1 MSLAKCLKKLKIDSS
16 HEDSIISGLAS
27 LTEQGNLEG
36 YRKATLAL
44 DQAMNDTLDEQE
56 DIHIQLEKQGYSF
69 KEDNSAKDS
78 KLLEEKLNKQGYT
91 FTITPKS
98 VRDFVAK
105 DKTREAQATTATNL
119 ASKFGKR
126 ITWID
131 AKGDFGINGVVVPNI
146 KDVIFLDVN
155 TKYPAHAVMGHELSH
170 HLEYDKPD
178 VYKDLV
184 ASMEGLLKNHK
195 EYADKYKIEG
205 ASHKDIVKEMIGDI
219 MGDNFTKQDF
229 WNKLAD
235 QDRSLFT
242 KIADTIKAWLEQFIK
257 SDNLGSDA
265 FVKDVK
271 KAREVIAL
279 AVAKY
284 KDVQQPTQSAEA
296 KFHKV
301 WHGSPHDHNKFD
313 STKIGTG
320 EGAQA
325 YGYGHYFTDTKEVA
339 EFYKGA
345 LQNSSITID
354 GKEIPNN
361 SGGHRNVDVIEKL
374 LQDSYGIS
382 ERDASY
388 MAMSLARKDSNSK
401 EDAIKYLNNRIEAYR
416 IDNMQEAKEQMTSI
430 RDKFA
435 ELPIKIEAKG
445 TGKLY
450 EVELAPKQE
459 DYLLWDKPLS
469 EQSDKVKRL
478 LQNELRKHITIR
490 STQNNFADVMYD
502 GEELGSFEDH
512 KVPNVVQ
519 NVANHIPFSGEDL
532 YKGYTEKQ
540 GSDKKASDYLH
551 SLGIRG
557 IKYLDGSSRTK
568 GEGAY
573 NYVIFDDNDVS
584 ITAKFSRT
592 PKSLDAVEK
601 SWDSKG
607 IASSMSERNGIIT
620 LNKIV
625 VPKDSRNAG
634 KGTAAMREL
643 TNYADTT
650 NQQIALTPSAD
661 FGGNK
666 VKLQAFYKRFGFR
679 KNNEFNVM
687 ESMIRDPESAK
698 FSRAPK
704 LYSKLEQ
711 ALEAANDK
719 VFSTGSQVK
728 LWLQSNAGKLG
739 IKKDEIYWSGIDN
752 WLDSQGKVSKQQ
764 VVEFVRQKGVTV
776 EDKTLRTAPENF
788 RSRLRERTFYEQDK
802 DGKWYVYGDKANDT
816 DVYDTEVEAA
826 AKVAE
831 YNKGTSDGITKHNND
846 KLTLP
851 GGTNYKELVVTI
863 PTIEKYNES
872 DDTHFGDTGQGKQ
885 IGWLRMDTRDGGL
898 FIEELQSQRAQQGR
912 SKGFVN
918 KFSDA
923 EMDRYKELSNRAVG
937 NFANSEYREPL
948 SLKERAELV
957 SFRNRREGVP
967 PAPFVS
973 DANNK
978 ATNAYITLLMK
989 KALIEAVSND
999 HASVSWT
1006 TGDQQADRY
1015 DLSKQISRVNYFLD
1029 NHTLMAFDS
1038 DSEIV
1043 LNKKNVPEN
1052 EIQDYIGKDAT
1063 HKLLES
1069 TPRKGTTGRLIK
1081 SLEGVELKAGGEWAQ
1096 SMYGNEQGLNLQ
1108 GKPSLMSQAANDIF
1122 KHVGSGKVESIN
1134 GQPGFYVTPEMRS
1147 KDLPLF
1153 SRVISQDSEYLDAV
1167 NSGDM
1172 EKAQKLVND
1181 KLAIIGAYWHG
1192 TPSGDLRGGMTGL
1205 HVGTKQAAMEALEA
1219 RIGIP
1224 ADGRGWDGTREYGKT
1239 LLAGRDRVASGQFG
1253 KYRDSGYNMDSP
1265 KDDFYAED
1273 HELPTVGND
1282 VKVDPSWKPWIRPV
1296 LIVGDM
1302 DKRKKTDS
1310 AANSLM
1316 YKLLSQGKATRG
1328 FYYENDGEDAGS
1340 VSAVLPN
1347 GDHVKIKLPDAVTYD
1362 DEGNVIPLSERFNKD
1377 NNDIRFSRAKPV
1389 TVDGIERPT
1398 TNSEG
1403 KQINNPVNFWK
1414 WFGDS
1419 KVVDKQG
1426 AKDIPQTININGRS
1440 LSQFA
1445 DAIAR
1450 RYKANKIDQ
1459 SKGSRYYSLPD
1470 GRELRVSD
1478 HEFPRK
1484 HGGGVAQIDIVYNK
1498 EDDSVDIFH
1507 NEVKTGIVTKELS
1520 YRSLN
1525 LRGGNI
1531 GGLEGFNYDIEAW
1544 ETAVTR
1550 AIDDVI
1556 SYSSD
1561 IVKTISINGV
1571 DRPITNSEGKAIHP
1585 TQEGIS
1591 NFWKWFGDSKVVDD
1605 QGRPLVVYH
1614 GTSQDIS
1621 VFNTDG
1627 GKGKTYG
1634 TGSFF
1639 SSNPDISATYTGGSN
1654 NGNMIPVYLRME
1666 KPAVLDAQD
1675 SNWNRLNKNTRV
1687 ILPEVTV
1694 SAQVDEDLLAVLEER
1709 TPDQGATYRLKAR
1722 NTTLGRLLPDDF
1734 RYIDDYGST
1743 DDIARWARQKGYAG
1757 LIINNVVD
1765 QGATGNFAN
1774 ERSSTPS
1781 TIYVV
1786 YNPNQIKSA
1795 IGNNGEYSS
1804 ANNDIRFS
1812 KEAIPEETTYQKSQ
1826 RTVQDKFNRFSVI
1839 RDWLKE
1845 RGVKLTELSNVYDAE
1860 ERYHAKVA
1868 NQLEDFREKVR
1879 NPLVEKIAKAGFTL
1893 SDVQDFLLAQH
1904 ASEANK
1910 QIQKVR
1916 NDSEALAYG
1925 VTDEEASEYLSK
1937 AKPELAA
1944 LANELR
1950 DVTEQAKQLR
1960 LDAGILNKDI
1970 TDNWDNTYK
1979 HYIPVKGDESIQGTG
1994 KGLNVKHKDKRRLG
2008 HEKRNEAVI
2017 ENILMDYER
2026 AVMEVE
2032 KNRVGKYLVMF
2043 AAEANNPDL
2052 ITVGQPEKRNILKEN
2067 NSYAIV
2073 DSNGVIHS
2081 VYVNKIDAQR
2091 NAPPGSSVQ
2100 KMSDPRV
2107 IAQASP
2113 VLAPNE
2119 VNVYMDGH
2127 AIRVQLNDD
2136 LLARAYANMGVESVG
2151 AIVEAGRVLNSY
2163 LSKVYTGYNP
2173 EFIVTNII
2181 RDFTSGIVNLTGEEG
2196 TLMAVK
2202 AIGNY
2207 PKMFADLFR
2216 YAITR
2221 KSTELIDSYRA
2232 NGGNT
2237 GAAYLSDMERL
2248 GKEISSEYA
2257 SYQGVIANIK
2267 AGDGANAFR
2276 AAGRKVFNS
2285 TLKWIEHLNQA
2296 GENAMRLAAYKAM
2309 LDSGKTVE
2317 QSSKVAKNI
2326 TVNFNR
2332 RGEIGQ
2338 TANALYLFF
2347 NASVQGSAAVLHA
2360 NLRGNHKYQA
2370 NALTVG
2376 MVSLGYMLAA
2386 GLGGMDEEEYDK
2398 IDDTTKERNLIIG
2411 SGDSYVKI
2419 PIPYGYGFFFNT
2431 GRVIAD
2437 AQRKG
2442 EFGKAPFRMAVNA
2455 VEELTPFGNLVN
2467 SDEINSEQVVG
2478 GVAPTALQIPYQMS
2492 TNTSLFTGKEIRP
2505 VSPFD
2510 SSQPEREQ
2518 MFRNTKG
2525 TVYDDMAGLLSN
2537 AGFDVSPENIKFLTR
2552 TLTGGAG
2559 ALVDTA
2565 VSSSK
2570 LKAQGVELDIK
2581 EMPFIR
2587 KFAGENTI
2595 SNDRSAYYK
2604 AVEEATKAAEEFSR
2618 ARKNNDIS
2626 SMKKIMEDKRE
2637 LLAMDKYA
2645 NKLRKVIKLSR
2656 DMQDSVR
2663 LNEEI
2668 PIAEKRLK
2676 LKELE
2681 AQESKLYDKY
2691 LDVYKARVK

>member
-36 YRKATLAL
+36 YRKASLAL

-56 DIHIQLEKQGYSF
+56 DLHTQLEKQGYSF
-69 KEDNSAKDS
+69 KEDNSLRDS
-78 KLLEEKLNKQGYT
+78 KLLEEKLNKQGHT
-91 FTITPKS
+91 FTITPKN

-105 DKTREAQATTATNL
+105 DKTRETQATTATNL

-170 HLEYDKPD
+170 HLEYDKPE
-178 VYKDLV
+178 VYKNLV
-184 ASMEGLLKNHK
+184 TSMEGLLKNHK
-195 EYADKYKIEG
+195 EYAEKYKIEG
-205 ASHKDIVKEMIGDI
+205 VSHKDIVKEMIGDI

-257 SDNLGSDA
+257 SNNLGSDA
-265 FVKDVK
+265 FVNDAK
-271 KAREVIAL
+271 KAREVLAL
-279 AVAKY
+279 AIAQYKEKGETTSPNESKSKFSKSPAEIKEMPGYENGAVPSWDKSGFIPREMVKAISEWFSGRLTAEGIGHELTHSGSAAGASSYIRINNLKDEVRISGHSKGVFNSQFYAQPRTPNEFDEILKLAQEANPKYSDSEKQAIKDRQKDEEMRVMYPIRLKSADKKLAKG
-284 KDVQQPTQSAEA
+284 KALTRSEQEAVDWRSAQQPEFLKEKPTSKFSRTMPYTAKEPLTSNVSLEDLKAHPKYQEA
-296 KFHKV
+296 K
-301 WHGSPHDHNKFD
+301 HGSLD
-313 STKIGTG
+313 S
-320 EGAQA
+320 A
-325 YGYGHYFTDTKEVA
+325 
-339 EFYKGA
+339 
-345 LQNSSITID
+345 
-354 GKEIPNN
+354 
-361 SGGHRNVDVIEKL
+361 
-374 LQDSYGIS
+374 IS
-382 ERDASY
+382 LVND
-388 MAMSLARKDSNSK
+388 LISK
-401 EDAIKYLNNRIEAYR
+401 EDVIKANSAFGNDVIYVPVTQFEKDGINRIPYAIAQKYASETGASINDSLYVKDKAFHTGMKMMERLIARTRFEGDVPKGKYVLVDDVTSSGATLADLSSYIQEQGGDVVGSVLLTNAMRGDKIIADKSLTKLLETKYGNEIRELFGIEPSSLTREEAKYLQGFR
-416 IDNMQEAKEQMTSI
+416 TS
-430 RDKFA
+430 D
-435 ELPIKIEAKG
+435 
-445 TGKLY
+445 
-450 EVELAPKQE
+450 
-459 DYLLWDKPLS
+459 
-469 EQSDKVKRL
+469 
-478 LQNELRKHITIR
+478 ELRA
-490 STQNNFADVMYD
+490 S
-502 GEELGSFEDH
+502 
-512 KVPNVVQ
+512 
-519 NVANHIPFSGEDL
+519 AN
-532 YKGYTEKQ
+532 
-540 GSDKKASDYLH
+540 KAST
-551 SLGIRG
+551 SRAERIR
-557 IKYLDGSSRTK
+557 IKALPKSED
-568 GEGAY
+568 
-573 NYVIFDDNDVS
+573 
-584 ITAKFSRT
+584 AKFSR
-592 PKSLDAVEK
+592 
-601 SWDSKG
+601 
-607 IASSMSERNGIIT
+607 
-620 LNKIV
+620 
-625 VPKDSRNAG
+625 
-634 KGTAAMREL
+634 
-643 TNYADTT
+643 
-650 NQQIALTPSAD
+650 
-661 FGGNK
+661 
-666 VKLQAFYKRFGFR
+666 
-679 KNNEFNVM
+679 
-687 ESMIRDPESAK
+687 
-698 FSRAPK
+698 
-704 LYSKLEQ
+704 
-711 ALEAANDK
+711 
-719 VFSTGSQVK
+719 
-728 LWLQSNAGKLG
+728 
-739 IKKDEIYWSGIDN
+739 
-752 WLDSQGKVSKQQ
+752 
-764 VVEFVRQKGVTV
+764 
-776 EDKTLRTAPENF
+776 
-788 RSRLRERTFYEQDK
+788 
-802 DGKWYVYGDKANDT
+802 
-816 DVYDTEVEAA
+816 
-826 AKVAE
+826 
-831 YNKGTSDGITKHNND
+831 
-846 KLTLP
+846 
-851 GGTNYKELVVTI
+851 
-863 PTIEKYNES
+863 
-872 DDTHFGDTGQGKQ
+872 
-885 IGWLRMDTRDGGL
+885 
-898 FIEELQSQRAQQGR
+898 EEL
-912 SKGFVN
+912 
-918 KFSDA
+918 
-923 EMDRYKELSNRAVG
+923 
-937 NFANSEYREPL
+937 
-948 SLKERAELV
+948 
-957 SFRNRREGVP
+957 
-967 PAPFVS
+967 
-973 DANNK
+973 
-978 ATNAYITLLMK
+978 
-989 KALIEAVSND
+989 
-999 HASVSWT
+999 
-1006 TGDQQADRY
+1006 
-1015 DLSKQISRVNYFLD
+1015 
-1029 NHTLMAFDS
+1029 
-1038 DSEIV
+1038 
-1043 LNKKNVPEN
+1043 
-1052 EIQDYIGKDAT
+1052 KDT
-1063 HKLLES
+1063 
-1069 TPRKGTTGRLIK
+1069 I
-1081 SLEGVELKAGGEWAQ
+1081 
-1096 SMYGNEQGLNLQ
+1096 N
-1108 GKPSLMSQAANDIF
+1108 
-1122 KHVGSGKVESIN
+1122 IN
-1134 GQPGFYVTPEMRS
+1134 GT
-1147 KDLPLF
+1147 
-1153 SRVISQDSEYLDAV
+1153 
-1167 NSGDM
+1167 
-1172 EKAQKLVND
+1172 
-1181 KLAIIGAYWHG
+1181 
-1192 TPSGDLRGGMTGL
+1192 
-1205 HVGTKQAAMEALEA
+1205 
-1219 RIGIP
+1219 
-1224 ADGRGWDGTREYGKT
+1224 
-1239 LLAGRDRVASGQFG
+1239 
-1253 KYRDSGYNMDSP
+1253 
-1265 KDDFYAED
+1265 
-1273 HELPTVGND
+1273 
-1282 VKVDPSWKPWIRPV
+1282 
-1296 LIVGDM
+1296 
-1302 DKRKKTDS
+1302 
-1310 AANSLM
+1310 
-1316 YKLLSQGKATRG
+1316 
-1328 FYYENDGEDAGS
+1328 
-1340 VSAVLPN
+1340 
-1347 GDHVKIKLPDAVTYD
+1347 
-1362 DEGNVIPLSERFNKD
+1362 ERL
-1377 NNDIRFSRAKPV
+1377 
-1389 TVDGIERPT
+1389 T

-1403 KQINNPVNFWK
+1403 KPIYPTEEGV
-1414 WFGDS
+1414 
-1419 KVVDKQG
+1419 
-1426 AKDIPQTININGRS
+1426 RS
-1440 LSQFA
+1440 
-1445 DAIAR
+1445 
-1450 RYKANKIDQ
+1450 
-1459 SKGSRYYSLPD
+1459 
-1470 GRELRVSD
+1470 
-1478 HEFPRK
+1478 
-1484 HGGGVAQIDIVYNK
+1484 
-1498 EDDSVDIFH
+1498 
-1507 NEVKTGIVTKELS
+1507 
-1520 YRSLN
+1520 
-1525 LRGGNI
+1525 
-1531 GGLEGFNYDIEAW
+1531 
-1544 ETAVTR
+1544 
-1550 AIDDVI
+1550 
-1556 SYSSD
+1556 
-1561 IVKTISINGV
+1561 
-1571 DRPITNSEGKAIHP
+1571 
-1585 TQEGIS
+1585 
-1591 NFWKWFGDSKVVDD
+1591 FWKWFGDSKVVDD

-1614 GTSQDIS
+1614 GTSKDIT
-1621 VFNTDG
+1621 VFNPDE

-1639 SSNPDISATYTGGSN
+1639 SSNPDTSATYTGGV
-1654 NGNMIPVYLRME
+1654 NGGNIMPVYLRME
-1666 KPAVLDAQD
+1666 KPAVLDAQGA
-1675 SNWNRLNKNTRV
+1675 NWNRLNKNTR
-1687 ILPEVTV
+1687 ITLPEVTV
-1694 SAQVDEDLLAVLEER
+1694 SAQTDEDLLAELYDS
-1709 TPDQGATYRLKAR
+1709 TPDQGTTRKLKAR

-1734 RYIDDYGST
+1734 RYVDDYGST
-1743 DDIARWARQKGYAG
+1743 DDIARWARQKGYDG
-1757 LIINNVVD
+1757 LIIHNVVD
-1765 QGATGNFAN
+1765 QGPTGNFAN
-1774 ERSSTPS
+1774 EKSSEPS
-1781 TIYVV
+1781 TIYVA
-1786 YNPNQIKSA
+1786 YDANQVKSA
-1795 IGNNGEYSS
+1795 TGNNGDYSKS
-1804 ANNDIRFS
+1804 NNDIRFS
-1812 KEAIPEETTYQKSQ
+1812 KEAIPKETTYQKSQ

-1893 SDVQDFLLAQH
+1893 SDVQDYLLAQH

-1925 VTDEEASEYLSK
+1925 ITDEEASEYLSK
-1937 AKPELAA
+1937 AKPELAT

-1994 KGLNVKHKDKRRLG
+1994 KGLNVNHKDKRRLG

-2073 DSNGVIHS
+2073 DSDGVIHS

-2091 NAPPGSSVQ
+2091 NAPKGSSIQ
-2100 KMSDPRV
+2100 KISDPRV
-2107 IAQASP
+2107 ISQASP

-2216 YAITR
+2216 YAVTR

-2296 GENAMRLAAYKAM
+2296 GENAMRLSAYKAM

-2317 QSSKVAKNI
+2317 QASKVAKNI

-2360 NLRGNHKYQA
+2360 NLKGNHKYQA
-2370 NALTVG
+2370 NALAVG
-2376 MVSLGYMLAA
+2376 MASLGYMLAA

-2411 SGDSYVKI
+2411 SEGSYVKI

-2510 SSQPEREQ
+2510 NSQPEREQ

-2570 LKAQGVELDIK
+2570 LKAQGAELDIK
-2581 EMPFIR
+2581 EMPFVR
-2587 KFAGENTI
+2587 KFSGENTI

-2604 AVEEATKAAEEFSR
+2604 AVEEAKKAAEEFSR
-2618 ARKNNDIS
+2618 AKKNNDVS

-2656 DMQDSVR
+2656 DKQDAVR
-2663 LNEEI
+2663 LNEDI

-2681 AQESKLYDKY
+2681 AQEAKLYDNY

>member
-69 KEDNSAKDS
+69 KEDNSVKDS

-296 KFHKV
+296 KFSRAPSKLDADYMAAVNSGDIEKAQQMIDEAAREKGYISGADYRMMHQAPNRDDYSMATIKEAGIV
-301 WHGSPHDHNKFD
+301 PDDYWTHPHYYQNDATERASFYTIKTAIESKSQKMWVYRSVPKDVKDDHIRNGDWVSPSREYAKLEGE
-313 STKIGTG
+313 SIPGGYKII
-320 EGAQA
+320 AQRA
-325 YGYGHYFTDTKEVA
+325 SLKDLWWDVNSINEIGYD
-339 EFYKGA
+339 
-345 LQNSSITID
+345 D
-354 GKEIPNN
+354 GKEYAYKNTKNN
-361 SGGHRNVDVIEKL
+361 RKL
-374 LQDSYGIS
+374 L
-382 ERDASY
+382 DAVTY
-388 MAMSLARKDSNSK
+388 DDEGNV
-401 EDAIKYLNNRIEAYR
+401 I
-416 IDNMQEAKEQMTSI
+416 
-430 RDKFA
+430 
-435 ELPIKIEAKG
+435 
-445 TGKLY
+445 
-450 EVELAPKQE
+450 
-459 DYLLWDKPLS
+459 PLS
-469 EQSDKVKRL
+469 KRF
-478 LQNELRKHITIR
+478 NSRK
-490 STQNNFADVMYD
+490 S
-502 GEELGSFEDH
+502 E
-512 KVPNVVQ
+512 P
-519 NVANHIPFSGEDL
+519 
-532 YKGYTEKQ
+532 
-540 GSDKKASDYLH
+540 
-551 SLGIRG
+551 
-557 IKYLDGSSRTK
+557 
-568 GEGAY
+568 
-573 NYVIFDDNDVS
+573 
-584 ITAKFSRT
+584 KFSRA
-592 PKSLDAVEK
+592 PSSLAAVEK

-625 VPKDSRNAG
+625 VPKDSRNVG
-634 KGTAAMREL
+634 MGTAAMREL

-666 VKLQAFYKRFGFR
+666 VKLQAFYKRLGFR

-698 FSRAPK
+698 FSRAIPYTAKEPIASNVSLEDLKAHPK
-704 LYSKLEQ
+704 YQ
-711 ALEAANDK
+711 EAKHGN
-719 VFSTGSQVK
+719 
-728 LWLQSNAGKLG
+728 
-739 IKKDEIYWSGIDN
+739 
-752 WLDSQGKVSKQQ
+752 LDSAISLVNDLISKEDVIKASSAFGKDVIY
-764 VVEFVRQKGVTV
+764 VPVTQF
-776 EDKTLRTAPENF
+776 E
-788 RSRLRERTFYEQDK
+788 K
-802 DGKWYVYGDKANDT
+802 DGINRIPYAIAQKYASETGASINDSLYVKDKAFHTGMKMMERLIARTRFEGDIPKGKYVLVDDVTSSGATLADLSSYIQEQGGDVVGSVLLTNAMRGDKLIA
-816 DVYDTEVEAA
+816 
-826 AKVAE
+826 
-831 YNKGTSDGITKHNND
+831 D
-846 KLTLP
+846 KSLT
-851 GGTNYKELVVTI
+851 
-863 PTIEKYNES
+863 
-872 DDTHFGDTGQGKQ
+872 
-885 IGWLRMDTRDGGL
+885 
-898 FIEELQSQRAQQGR
+898 
-912 SKGFVN
+912 
-918 KFSDA
+918 
-923 EMDRYKELSNRAVG
+923 
-937 NFANSEYREPL
+937 
-948 SLKERAELV
+948 
-957 SFRNRREGVP
+957 
-967 PAPFVS
+967 
-973 DANNK
+973 
-978 ATNAYITLLMK
+978 
-989 KALIEAVSND
+989 
-999 HASVSWT
+999 
-1006 TGDQQADRY
+1006 
-1015 DLSKQISRVNYFLD
+1015 
-1029 NHTLMAFDS
+1029 
-1038 DSEIV
+1038 
-1043 LNKKNVPEN
+1043 
-1052 EIQDYIGKDAT
+1052 
-1063 HKLLES
+1063 KLLE
-1069 TPRKGTTGRLIK
+1069 TK
-1081 SLEGVELKAGGEWAQ
+1081 
-1096 SMYGNEQGLNLQ
+1096 YGNEIRELFGIEPSSLTREEAKYLQ
-1108 GKPSLMSQAANDIF
+1108 GFRTPDELRASANKASSSRAERIRI
-1122 KHVGSGKVESIN
+1122 KA
-1134 GQPGFYVTPEMRS
+1134 
-1147 KDLPLF
+1147 LPKSEDVKF
-1153 SRVISQDSEYLDAV
+1153 SRKE
-1167 NSGDM
+1167 
-1172 EKAQKLVND
+1172 
-1181 KLAIIGAYWHG
+1181 
-1192 TPSGDLRGGMTGL
+1192 
-1205 HVGTKQAAMEALEA
+1205 LEDT
-1219 RIGIP
+1219 INI
-1224 ADGRGWDGTREYGKT
+1224 
-1239 LLAGRDRVASGQFG
+1239 
-1253 KYRDSGYNMDSP
+1253 N
-1265 KDDFYAED
+1265 
-1273 HELPTVGND
+1273 
-1282 VKVDPSWKPWIRPV
+1282 
-1296 LIVGDM
+1296 
-1302 DKRKKTDS
+1302 
-1310 AANSLM
+1310 
-1316 YKLLSQGKATRG
+1316 
-1328 FYYENDGEDAGS
+1328 
-1340 VSAVLPN
+1340 
-1347 GDHVKIKLPDAVTYD
+1347 
-1362 DEGNVIPLSERFNKD
+1362 
-1377 NNDIRFSRAKPV
+1377 
-1389 TVDGIERPT
+1389 GIERPT

-1403 KQINNPVNFWK
+1403 KLIPNPEKFYA
-1414 WFGDS
+1414 WFKDS
-1419 KVVDKQG
+1419 SAVDK
-1426 AKDIPQTININGRS
+1426 
-1440 LSQFA
+1440 F
-1445 DAIAR
+1445 
-1450 RYKANKIDQ
+1450 
-1459 SKGSRYYSLPD
+1459 
-1470 GRELRVSD
+1470 
-1478 HEFPRK
+1478 
-1484 HGGGVAQIDIVYNK
+1484 
-1498 EDDSVDIFH
+1498 
-1507 NEVKTGIVTKELS
+1507 
-1520 YRSLN
+1520 
-1525 LRGGNI
+1525 
-1531 GGLEGFNYDIEAW
+1531 
-1544 ETAVTR
+1544 
-1550 AIDDVI
+1550 
-1556 SYSSD
+1556 
-1561 IVKTISINGV
+1561 
-1571 DRPITNSEGKAIHP
+1571 
-1585 TQEGIS
+1585 
-1591 NFWKWFGDSKVVDD
+1591 
-1605 QGRPLVVYH
+1605 GRPLVLYH
-1614 GTSQDIS
+1614 GTRSDINS
-1621 VFNTDG
+1621 FDPKTSGSKSKTGAPEGTFFFADDKRNAESYTVSYQGDFSREYHDG
-1627 GKGKTYG
+1627 G
-1634 TGSFF
+1634 
-1639 SSNPDISATYTGGSN
+1639 NV
-1654 NGNMIPVYLRME
+1654 MPVYLSIQ
-1666 KPAVLDAQD
+1666 KPLVINAKNE
-1675 SNWNRLNKNTRV
+1675 NWND
-1687 ILPEVTV
+1687 ILFKGEYVTI
-1694 SAQVDEDLLAVLEER
+1694 
-1709 TPDQGATYRLKAR
+1709 
-1722 NTTLGRLLPDDF
+1722 N
-1734 RYIDDYGST
+1734 
-1743 DDIARWARQKGYAG
+1743 DIAEYAKNSNKESLIVKNVRDKGIGDAPG
-1757 LIINNVVD
+1757 VGNVYI
-1765 QGATGNFAN
+1765 AF
-1774 ERSSTPS
+1774 SPS
-1781 TIYVV
+1781 
-1786 YNPNQIKSA
+1786 QIKSA
-1795 IGNNGEYSS
+1795 LGNSGEFSS
-1804 ANNDIRFS
+1804 SNNDIRFS

-1879 NPLVEKIAKAGFTL
+1879 NPLIEKIAKAGFTL

-1925 VTDEEASEYLSK
+1925 ITDEEASEYLSK

-2067 NSYAIV
+2067 NSYAII
-2073 DSNGVIHS
+2073 DSDGVIHS
-2081 VYVNKIDAQR
+2081 VYVNKVDAQR
-2091 NAPPGSSVQ
+2091 NAPPGSSIQ
-2100 KMSDPRV
+2100 KISDPRV

-2113 VLAPNE
+2113 MLAPNE

-2216 YAITR
+2216 YAVTR

-2248 GKEISSEYA
+2248 GKEISREYV

-2267 AGDGANAFR
+2267 AGDGANAFI

-2317 QSSKVAKNI
+2317 QASKVAKNI

-2370 NALTVG
+2370 NALAVG
-2376 MVSLGYMLAA
+2376 MASLGYMLAA

-2681 AQESKLYDKY
+2681 AQESKTYERY

>member
-91 FTITPKS
+91 FTITPKN
-98 VRDFVAK
+98 VWDFVAK

-195 EYADKYKIEG
+195 EYADKYKIED

-257 SDNLGSDA
+257 GNNLGSDA

-271 KAREVIAL
+271 KAREVVAL

-296 KFHKV
+296 KF
-301 WHGSPHDHNKFD
+301 
-313 STKIGTG
+313 
-320 EGAQA
+320 
-325 YGYGHYFTDTKEVA
+325 
-339 EFYKGA
+339 
-345 LQNSSITID
+345 
-354 GKEIPNN
+354 
-361 SGGHRNVDVIEKL
+361 
-374 LQDSYGIS
+374 
-382 ERDASY
+382 
-388 MAMSLARKDSNSK
+388 
-401 EDAIKYLNNRIEAYR
+401 
-416 IDNMQEAKEQMTSI
+416 
-430 RDKFA
+430 
-435 ELPIKIEAKG
+435 
-445 TGKLY
+445 
-450 EVELAPKQE
+450 
-459 DYLLWDKPLS
+459 
-469 EQSDKVKRL
+469 
-478 LQNELRKHITIR
+478 
-490 STQNNFADVMYD
+490 
-502 GEELGSFEDH
+502 
-512 KVPNVVQ
+512 
-519 NVANHIPFSGEDL
+519 
-532 YKGYTEKQ
+532 
-540 GSDKKASDYLH
+540 
-551 SLGIRG
+551 
-557 IKYLDGSSRTK
+557 SR
-568 GEGAY
+568 
-573 NYVIFDDNDVS
+573 V
-584 ITAKFSRT
+584 

-634 KGTAAMREL
+634 MGTAAMREL

-698 FSRAPK
+698 FSRVIPYTAKEPIASNVSLEGLKAHPK
-704 LYSKLEQ
+704 YQ
-711 ALEAANDK
+711 EAKHGN
-719 VFSTGSQVK
+719 
-728 LWLQSNAGKLG
+728 
-739 IKKDEIYWSGIDN
+739 
-752 WLDSQGKVSKQQ
+752 LDSAISLVNDLISKEDVIKASSAFGKDVIY
-764 VVEFVRQKGVTV
+764 VPVTQF
-776 EDKTLRTAPENF
+776 E
-788 RSRLRERTFYEQDK
+788 K
-802 DGKWYVYGDKANDT
+802 DGINRIPYAIAQKYASETGASINDSLYVKDKAFHTGMKMMERLIARTRFEGDIPKGKYVLVDDVTSSGATLADLSSYIQEQGGDVIGSVLLTNAMRGDKLIADI
-816 DVYDTEVEAA
+816 
-826 AKVAE
+826 
-831 YNKGTSDGITKHNND
+831 S
-846 KLTLP
+846 LT
-851 GGTNYKELVVTI
+851 
-863 PTIEKYNES
+863 
-872 DDTHFGDTGQGKQ
+872 
-885 IGWLRMDTRDGGL
+885 
-898 FIEELQSQRAQQGR
+898 
-912 SKGFVN
+912 
-918 KFSDA
+918 
-923 EMDRYKELSNRAVG
+923 
-937 NFANSEYREPL
+937 
-948 SLKERAELV
+948 
-957 SFRNRREGVP
+957 
-967 PAPFVS
+967 
-973 DANNK
+973 
-978 ATNAYITLLMK
+978 
-989 KALIEAVSND
+989 
-999 HASVSWT
+999 
-1006 TGDQQADRY
+1006 
-1015 DLSKQISRVNYFLD
+1015 
-1029 NHTLMAFDS
+1029 
-1038 DSEIV
+1038 
-1043 LNKKNVPEN
+1043 
-1052 EIQDYIGKDAT
+1052 
-1063 HKLLES
+1063 KLLE
-1069 TPRKGTTGRLIK
+1069 TK
-1081 SLEGVELKAGGEWAQ
+1081 
-1096 SMYGNEQGLNLQ
+1096 YGNEIRELFGIEPSSLTREEAKYLQ
-1108 GKPSLMSQAANDIF
+1108 GFRTTDELRASANKASSSRAERIRI
-1122 KHVGSGKVESIN
+1122 KA
-1134 GQPGFYVTPEMRS
+1134 
-1147 KDLPLF
+1147 LPKSEDAKF
-1153 SRVISQDSEYLDAV
+1153 SREELKDTI
-1167 NSGDM
+1167 N
-1172 EKAQKLVND
+1172 
-1181 KLAIIGAYWHG
+1181 I
-1192 TPSGDLRGGMTGL
+1192 
-1205 HVGTKQAAMEALEA
+1205 
-1219 RIGIP
+1219 
-1224 ADGRGWDGTREYGKT
+1224 DG
-1239 LLAGRDRVASGQFG
+1239 V
-1253 KYRDSGYNMDSP
+1253 
-1265 KDDFYAED
+1265 
-1273 HELPTVGND
+1273 
-1282 VKVDPSWKPWIRPV
+1282 
-1296 LIVGDM
+1296 
-1302 DKRKKTDS
+1302 
-1310 AANSLM
+1310 
-1316 YKLLSQGKATRG
+1316 
-1328 FYYENDGEDAGS
+1328 
-1340 VSAVLPN
+1340 
-1347 GDHVKIKLPDAVTYD
+1347 
-1362 DEGNVIPLSERFNKD
+1362 
-1377 NNDIRFSRAKPV
+1377 
-1389 TVDGIERPT
+1389 ERPT
-1398 TNSEG
+1398 MNSEG
-1403 KQINNPVNFWK
+1403 KPIHPTEEGIRNFWK

-1419 KVVDKQG
+1419 KAYVSPTSSKDNLKMMPPSVFYHGTKGDFNEFKVGSPGINSNVFGNWDTTRAGIFFTEDKKFAESFSVQGDSKQG
-1426 AKDIPQTININGRS
+1426 AN
-1440 LSQFA
+1440 
-1445 DAIAR
+1445 
-1450 RYKANKIDQ
+1450 
-1459 SKGSRYYSLPD
+1459 
-1470 GRELRVSD
+1470 V
-1478 HEFPRK
+1478 
-1484 HGGGVAQIDIVYNK
+1484 
-1498 EDDSVDIFH
+1498 
-1507 NEVKTGIVTKELS
+1507 
-1520 YRSLN
+1520 
-1525 LRGGNI
+1525 
-1531 GGLEGFNYDIEAW
+1531 
-1544 ETAVTR
+1544 
-1550 AIDDVI
+1550 
-1556 SYSSD
+1556 
-1561 IVKTISINGV
+1561 
-1571 DRPITNSEGKAIHP
+1571 
-1585 TQEGIS
+1585 
-1591 NFWKWFGDSKVVDD
+1591 
-1605 QGRPLVVYH
+1605 
-1614 GTSQDIS
+1614 
-1621 VFNTDG
+1621 
-1627 GKGKTYG
+1627 
-1634 TGSFF
+1634 
-1639 SSNPDISATYTGGSN
+1639 
-1654 NGNMIPVYLRME
+1654 IPVYLKAENPIWLTEGFDDSDIE
-1666 KPAVLDAQD
+1666 KLSELGINPRLMRNIKANQIWGMFDKEDDGDFFVSKLKEAGYD
-1675 SNWNRLNKNTRV
+1675 SAIIIEPDHN
-1687 ILPEVTV
+1687 
-1694 SAQVDEDLLAVLEER
+1694 SDE
-1709 TPDQGATYRLKAR
+1709 
-1722 NTTLGRLLPDDF
+1722 
-1734 RYIDDYGST
+1734 
-1743 DDIARWARQKGYAG
+1743 
-1757 LIINNVVD
+1757 NVETWIVFD
-1765 QGATGNFAN
+1765 
-1774 ERSSTPS
+1774 
-1781 TIYVV
+1781 
-1786 YNPNQIKSA
+1786 PNQIKSA

-1812 KEAIPEETTYQKSQ
+1812 RAPDENLTDAESKLVVDTFNANSESKVNKVWQVEDSNNIRAKSIAFQKLTEREGYEYHRDAIGEKYFWIKKKGDDTQLNIRVSDHSNVNRGRHFGDVDINLATDDGEYPVDTFASALHKMRNATVNEDGDMVIDGKDIVKFSKAATPPEETTYQKSQ

-1925 VTDEEASEYLSK
+1925 ITDEEASEYLSK
-1937 AKPELAA
+1937 AKPELAT

-1979 HYIPVKGDESIQGTG
+1979 HYVPVKGDESIQGTG

-2073 DSNGVIHS
+2073 DSDGVIHS
-2081 VYVNKIDAQR
+2081 VYVNKVDAQR
-2091 NAPPGSSVQ
+2091 NAPPGSSIQ
-2100 KMSDPRV
+2100 KISDPRV

-2113 VLAPNE
+2113 MLAPNE

-2216 YAITR
+2216 YAVTR

-2317 QSSKVAKNI
+2317 QASKVAKNI

-2370 NALTVG
+2370 NALAVG
-2376 MVSLGYMLAA
+2376 MASLGYMLAA

-2663 LNEEI
+2663 LNEDI

-2681 AQESKLYDKY
+2681 AQESKTYERY

>member
-69 KEDNSAKDS
+69 KEDNSVKDS

-296 KFHKV
+296 KFSRAPSKLDADYMAAVNSGDIEKAQQMIDEAAREKGYISGADYRMMHQAPNRDDYSMATIKEAGIV
-301 WHGSPHDHNKFD
+301 PDDYWTHPHYYQNDATERASFYTIKTAIESKSQKMWVYRSVPKDVKDDHIRNGDWVSPSREYAKLEGE
-313 STKIGTG
+313 SIPGGYKII
-320 EGAQA
+320 AQRA
-325 YGYGHYFTDTKEVA
+325 SLKDLWWDVNSINEIGYD
-339 EFYKGA
+339 
-345 LQNSSITID
+345 D
-354 GKEIPNN
+354 GKEYAYKNTKNN
-361 SGGHRNVDVIEKL
+361 RKL
-374 LQDSYGIS
+374 L
-382 ERDASY
+382 DAVTY
-388 MAMSLARKDSNSK
+388 DDEGNV
-401 EDAIKYLNNRIEAYR
+401 I
-416 IDNMQEAKEQMTSI
+416 
-430 RDKFA
+430 
-435 ELPIKIEAKG
+435 
-445 TGKLY
+445 
-450 EVELAPKQE
+450 
-459 DYLLWDKPLS
+459 PLS
-469 EQSDKVKRL
+469 KRF
-478 LQNELRKHITIR
+478 NSRK
-490 STQNNFADVMYD
+490 S
-502 GEELGSFEDH
+502 E
-512 KVPNVVQ
+512 P
-519 NVANHIPFSGEDL
+519 
-532 YKGYTEKQ
+532 
-540 GSDKKASDYLH
+540 
-551 SLGIRG
+551 
-557 IKYLDGSSRTK
+557 
-568 GEGAY
+568 
-573 NYVIFDDNDVS
+573 
-584 ITAKFSRT
+584 KFSRA
-592 PKSLDAVEK
+592 PSSLAAVEK

-625 VPKDSRNAG
+625 VPKDSRNVG
-634 KGTAAMREL
+634 MGTAAMREL

-666 VKLQAFYKRFGFR
+666 VKLQAFYKRLGFR

-698 FSRAPK
+698 FSRAIPYTAKEPIASNVSLEDLKAHPKYQEAKHGNLDSAISLVNDLISKEDVIKASSAFGKDVIYVPVTQFEKDGINRIPYAIAQKYASETGASINDSLYVKDKAFHTGMKMMERLIARTRFEGDIPKGKYVLVDDVTSSGATLADLSSYIQEQGGDVVGSVLLTNAMRGDKLIADKSLTKLLETKYGNEIRELFGIEPSSLTREEAKYLQGFRTTDELRASANKASSSRAERIRIKALPKSEDVKFSRKELEVSPK

-711 ALEAANDK
+711 VIENASDK
-719 VFSTGSQVK
+719 IFSTGKQVK

-739 IKKDEIYWSGIDN
+739 VKKDEIYWSGIDN
-752 WLDSQGKVSKQQ
+752 WLDAQGKVSKQQ
-764 VVEFVRQKGVTV
+764 VVEFVQNNGVQV
-776 EDKTLRTAPENF
+776 EDKTLSTAPKNF

-802 DGKWYVYGDKANDT
+802 DGKWYIYGDKANEA
-816 DVYDTEVEAA
+816 DVYDTEAEAA

-851 GGTNYKELVVTI
+851 GGTDYKELVVTV

-872 DDTHFGDTGQGKQ
+872 DNTHFGDTGQGKQ

-912 SKGFVN
+912 SEGFFN
-918 KFSDA
+918 RDA
-923 EMDRYKELSNRAVG
+923 QAQLNARREELIVKYNTLALGGVIT
-937 NFANSEYREPL
+937 AE
-948 SLKERAELV
+948 ERAELDTLKGKIKA
-957 SFRNRREGVP
+957 GVP

-1015 DLSKQISRVNYFLD
+1015 DLSKQIERIYYKDNGNGTYDLLADTTSESDVTIGESIKQGALPDYVGKEVAHKIVNAEGTPAKYNEGYTMLKGLD
-1029 NHTLMAFDS
+1029 
-1038 DSEIV
+1038 
-1043 LNKKNVPEN
+1043 
-1052 EIQDYIGKDAT
+1052 
-1063 HKLLES
+1063 
-1069 TPRKGTTGRLIK
+1069 
-1081 SLEGVELKAGGEWAQ
+1081 LKTGGEWAQ

-1108 GKPSLMSQAANDIF
+1108 GKPSLISQAANDIF

-1134 GQPGFYVTPEMRS
+1134 GQPGFYVTPEMRN

-1153 SRVISQDSEYLDAV
+1153 SKVAPQDTIKI
-1167 NSGDM
+1167 N
-1172 EKAQKLVND
+1172 
-1181 KLAIIGAYWHG
+1181 
-1192 TPSGDLRGGMTGL
+1192 
-1205 HVGTKQAAMEALEA
+1205 
-1219 RIGIP
+1219 GI
-1224 ADGRGWDGTREYGKT
+1224 D
-1239 LLAGRDRVASGQFG
+1239 
-1253 KYRDSGYNMDSP
+1253 
-1265 KDDFYAED
+1265 
-1273 HELPTVGND
+1273 
-1282 VKVDPSWKPWIRPV
+1282 
-1296 LIVGDM
+1296 
-1302 DKRKKTDS
+1302 
-1310 AANSLM
+1310 
-1316 YKLLSQGKATRG
+1316 
-1328 FYYENDGEDAGS
+1328 
-1340 VSAVLPN
+1340 
-1347 GDHVKIKLPDAVTYD
+1347 
-1362 DEGNVIPLSERFNKD
+1362 
-1377 NNDIRFSRAKPV
+1377 
-1389 TVDGIERPT
+1389 RPT

-1403 KQINNPVNFWK
+1403 
-1414 WFGDS
+1414 
-1419 KVVDKQG
+1419 
-1426 AKDIPQTININGRS
+1426 R
-1440 LSQFA
+1440 
-1445 DAIAR
+1445 
-1450 RYKANKIDQ
+1450 
-1459 SKGSRYYSLPD
+1459 
-1470 GRELRVSD
+1470 
-1478 HEFPRK
+1478 
-1484 HGGGVAQIDIVYNK
+1484 
-1498 EDDSVDIFH
+1498 
-1507 NEVKTGIVTKELS
+1507 
-1520 YRSLN
+1520 
-1525 LRGGNI
+1525 
-1531 GGLEGFNYDIEAW
+1531 
-1544 ETAVTR
+1544 
-1550 AIDDVI
+1550 
-1556 SYSSD
+1556 
-1561 IVKTISINGV
+1561 
-1571 DRPITNSEGKAIHP
+1571 AIHP

-1591 NFWKWFGDSKVVDD
+1591 NFWKWFGDSKVVDEE
-1605 QGRPLVVYH
+1605 GRPYVFGGFYLKNNKKPSIPKKYKEALLAGERLRQKHKDIGVYRDMSVHEMRKDDSFGGDKLEQIMFELGWRGYSLDELPATVAFRIGDIPKTLISKDFASGVIEYGVSVVDELTQDNQNTESFYDLML
-1614 GTSQDIS
+1614 SQRGARQYVAGFRNPYYDGADGEPLLLFPIKI
-1621 VFNTDG
+1621 DG
-1627 GKGKTYG
+1627 GLGAIKSSLGNSG
-1634 TGSFF
+1634 EF
-1639 SSNPDISATYTGGSN
+1639 SSS
-1654 NGNMIPVYLRME
+1654 
-1666 KPAVLDAQD
+1666 
-1675 SNWNRLNKNTRV
+1675 
-1687 ILPEVTV
+1687 
-1694 SAQVDEDLLAVLEER
+1694 
-1709 TPDQGATYRLKAR
+1709 
-1722 NTTLGRLLPDDF
+1722 
-1734 RYIDDYGST
+1734 
-1743 DDIARWARQKGYAG
+1743 
-1757 LIINNVVD
+1757 
-1765 QGATGNFAN
+1765 
-1774 ERSSTPS
+1774 
-1781 TIYVV
+1781 
-1786 YNPNQIKSA
+1786 
-1795 IGNNGEYSS
+1795 
-1804 ANNDIRFS
+1804 NNDIRFS

-1879 NPLVEKIAKAGFTL
+1879 NPLIEKIAKAGFTL

-1925 VTDEEASEYLSK
+1925 ITDEEASEYLSK

-2067 NSYAIV
+2067 NSYAII

-2081 VYVNKIDAQR
+2081 VYVNKVDAQR
-2091 NAPPGSSVQ
+2091 NAPPGSSIQ
-2100 KMSDPRV
+2100 KISDPRV

-2113 VLAPNE
+2113 MLAPNE

-2216 YAITR
+2216 YAVTR

-2248 GKEISSEYA
+2248 GKEISREYV

-2267 AGDGANAFR
+2267 AGDGANAFI

-2317 QSSKVAKNI
+2317 QASKVAKNI

-2370 NALTVG
+2370 NALAVG
-2376 MVSLGYMLAA
+2376 MASLGYMLAA

-2559 ALVDTA
+2559 ALVDTTI
-2565 VSSSK
+2565 SSSK
-2570 LKAQGVELDIK
+2570 LKAQGAELDVK

-2587 KFAGENTI
+2587 KFLGENTI

>member
-69 KEDNSAKDS
+69 KEDNSVKDS

-91 FTITPKS
+91 FTITPKN

-296 KFHKV
+296 KFHKAF
-301 WHGSPHDHNKFD
+301 HGSSHDHDKFD
-313 STKIGTG
+313 SSKIGTG

-325 YGYGHYFTDTKEVA
+325 YGYGHYFAESKDVA
-339 EFYKGA
+339 EYYKDNLSRLDYNPDSIPMAGGKTLIDMDNDLSNQVRGVKDPTSIYEKKEMLEQVMLRVLPDAVISQAREEGA
-345 LQNSSITID
+345 SESSISWF
-354 GKEIPNN
+354 K
-361 SGGHRNVDVIEKL
+361 SNVAKYI
-374 LQDSYGIS
+374 
-382 ERDASY
+382 
-388 MAMSLARKDSNSK
+388 KDK
-401 EDAIKYLNNRIEAYR
+401 VGRV
-416 IDNMQEAKEQMTSI
+416 
-430 RDKFA
+430 
-435 ELPIKIEAKG
+435 
-445 TGKLY
+445 Y
-450 EVELAPKQE
+450 EVELAPEQE

-490 STQNNFADVMYD
+490 STQNNFTDVMYD
-502 GEELGSFEDH
+502 GEELGSFKDH

-519 NVANHIPFSGEDL
+519 NVVNHIPFSGEDL

-557 IKYLDGSSRTK
+557 IKYLDGSSRDK

-634 KGTAAMREL
+634 MGTAAMREL

-666 VKLQAFYKRFGFR
+666 VKLQAFYKRLGFR

-698 FSRAPK
+698 FSRTIPYTAKEPIASNVSLEDLKAHPK
-704 LYSKLEQ
+704 YQEAKHGNLDSAISLVNDLISKEDVIK
-711 ALEAANDK
+711 A
-719 VFSTGSQVK
+719 
-728 LWLQSNAGKLG
+728 SNAFGKDVIYVPVTQFEKDG
-739 IKKDEIYWSGIDN
+739 INRIPYAIAQKYASETGASINDSLYVKDKAFHTGMKMMERLIARTRFEGDIPKGKYVLVDDVTSSGATLADLSSYIQEQGGDVIGSVLLTNAMRGDKLIADKSLTKLLETKYGNEIRELFGIEPSS
-752 WLDSQGKVSKQQ
+752 LTREEAKYLQGFRTPDELRASANKASSSRAERIRIKALPKSEDAKFSKVATENTLIAQHNL
-764 VVEFVRQKGVTV
+764 TV
-776 EDKTLRTAPENF
+776 KNLLHSDRMGGLAAPSIAITDKTSPL
-788 RSRLRERTFYEQDK
+788 
-802 DGKWYVYGDKANDT
+802 
-816 DVYDTEVEAA
+816 
-826 AKVAE
+826 
-831 YNKGTSDGITKHNND
+831 
-846 KLTLP
+846 
-851 GGTNYKELVVTI
+851 
-863 PTIEKYNES
+863 
-872 DDTHFGDTGQGKQ
+872 
-885 IGWLRMDTRDGGL
+885 
-898 FIEELQSQRAQQGR
+898 
-912 SKGFVN
+912 KGFG
-918 KFSDA
+918 
-923 EMDRYKELSNRAVG
+923 E
-937 NFANSEYREPL
+937 
-948 SLKERAELV
+948 
-957 SFRNRREGVP
+957 
-967 PAPFVS
+967 
-973 DANNK
+973 
-978 ATNAYITLLMK
+978 ITLL
-989 KALIEAVSND
+989 
-999 HASVSWT
+999 
-1006 TGDQQADRY
+1006 AD
-1015 DLSKQISRVNYFLD
+1015 
-1029 NHTLMAFDS
+1029 
-1038 DSEIV
+1038 
-1043 LNKKNVPEN
+1043 
-1052 EIQDYIGKDAT
+1052 
-1063 HKLLES
+1063 
-1069 TPRKGTTGRLIK
+1069 
-1081 SLEGVELKAGGEWAQ
+1081 
-1096 SMYGNEQGLNLQ
+1096 
-1108 GKPSLMSQAANDIF
+1108 
-1122 KHVGSGKVESIN
+1122 
-1134 GQPGFYVTPEMRS
+1134 
-1147 KDLPLF
+1147 KDL
-1153 SRVISQDSEYLDAV
+1153 
-1167 NSGDM
+1167 
-1172 EKAQKLVND
+1172 
-1181 KLAIIGAYWHG
+1181 
-1192 TPSGDLRGGMTGL
+1192 
-1205 HVGTKQAAMEALEA
+1205 
-1219 RIGIP
+1219 
-1224 ADGRGWDGTREYGKT
+1224 
-1239 LLAGRDRVASGQFG
+1239 
-1253 KYRDSGYNMDSP
+1253 
-1265 KDDFYAED
+1265 
-1273 HELPTVGND
+1273 
-1282 VKVDPSWKPWIRPV
+1282 VDPQ
-1296 LIVGDM
+1296 D
-1302 DKRKKTDS
+1302 T
-1310 AANSLM
+1310 
-1316 YKLLSQGKATRG
+1316 
-1328 FYYENDGEDAGS
+1328 
-1340 VSAVLPN
+1340 
-1347 GDHVKIKLPDAVTYD
+1347 IK
-1362 DEGNVIPLSERFNKD
+1362 
-1377 NNDIRFSRAKPV
+1377 
-1389 TVDGIERPT
+1389 
-1398 TNSEG
+1398 
-1403 KQINNPVNFWK
+1403 
-1414 WFGDS
+1414 
-1419 KVVDKQG
+1419 
-1426 AKDIPQTININGRS
+1426 
-1440 LSQFA
+1440 
-1445 DAIAR
+1445 
-1450 RYKANKIDQ
+1450 
-1459 SKGSRYYSLPD
+1459 
-1470 GRELRVSD
+1470 
-1478 HEFPRK
+1478 
-1484 HGGGVAQIDIVYNK
+1484 
-1498 EDDSVDIFH
+1498 
-1507 NEVKTGIVTKELS
+1507 
-1520 YRSLN
+1520 
-1525 LRGGNI
+1525 
-1531 GGLEGFNYDIEAW
+1531 
-1544 ETAVTR
+1544 
-1550 AIDDVI
+1550 
-1556 SYSSD
+1556 
-1561 IVKTISINGV
+1561 INGV
-1571 DRPITNSEGKAIHP
+1571 DRPTTNSEGKAIHP
-1585 TQEGIS
+1585 TQEGII
-1591 NFWKWFGDSKVVDD
+1591 NFWKWFGDSKVVDE
-1605 QGRPLVVYH
+1605 QGRPEVVYH

-1639 SSNPDISATYTGGSN
+1639 SSNPDTSATYTGGSN
-1654 NGNMIPVYLRME
+1654 NGNMIPVYLHME
-1666 KPAVLDAQD
+1666 KPTVLDAQG

-1687 ILPEVTV
+1687 ILPKVTV
-1694 SAQVDEDLLAVLEER
+1694 SAQVDEDMLAALEDR
-1709 TPDQGATYRLKAR
+1709 TPEEGATYKLKAR
-1722 NTTLGRLLPDDF
+1722 NTTLGKLLPDDF

-1786 YNPNQIKSA
+1786 YNANQIKSA

-1979 HYIPVKGDESIQGTG
+1979 HYVPVKGDESIQGTG
-1994 KGLNVKHKDKRRLG
+1994 KGLNVKHRDKRRLG

-2073 DSNGVIHS
+2073 DSDGVIHS
-2081 VYVNKIDAQR
+2081 VYVNKVDAQR
-2091 NAPPGSSVQ
+2091 NAPTGSSIQ
-2100 KMSDPRV
+2100 KISDPRV

-2113 VLAPNE
+2113 MLAPNE

-2196 TLMAVK
+2196 TLMAIK

-2216 YAITR
+2216 YAVTR

-2296 GENAMRLAAYKAM
+2296 GENAMRLSAYKAM
-2309 LDSGKTVE
+2309 LDSGKTTE
-2317 QSSKVAKNI
+2317 QASKVAKNI

-2360 NLRGNHKYQA
+2360 NLSGKHKYQA
-2370 NALTVG
+2370 NALAVG
-2376 MVSLGYMLAA
+2376 MASLGYMLAA

-2411 SGDSYVKI
+2411 SEGSYVKI

-2505 VSPFD
+2505 VSPFKRN
-2510 SSQPEREQ
+2510 QPEREQ

-2618 ARKNNDIS
+2618 ARENNDIS

-2645 NKLRKVIKLSR
+2645 NKLKKVIKLSR

>member
-69 KEDNSAKDS
+69 KEDNSVKDS

-91 FTITPKS
+91 FTITPKN

-184 ASMEGLLKNHK
+184 RSMEGLLKNHK

-257 SDNLGSDA
+257 SNNLGSDA

-325 YGYGHYFTDTKEVA
+325 YGYGHYFAENKDVAEWYKDKLSPSQDSDWYNKYLLWGGKEFSVDNLRSSGIKVDALSDVFKELFGGTKENFDEERVS
-339 EFYKGA
+339 A
-345 LQNSSITID
+345 LNKLNKDRAWLVTNNKSEDRIRDIDKSID
-354 GKEIPNN
+354 F
-361 SGGHRNVDVIEKL
+361 
-374 LQDSYGIS
+374 IS
-382 ERDASY
+382 Q
-388 MAMSLARKDSNSK
+388 LKFG
-401 EDAIKYLNNRIEAYR
+401 DAISK
-416 IDNMQEAKEQMTSI
+416 Q
-430 RDKFA
+430 
-435 ELPIKIEAKG
+435 
-445 TGKLY
+445 GKLY
-450 EVELAPKQE
+450 EVELAPEQDE
-459 DYLLWDKPLS
+459 YLLWDKPLS
-469 EQSDKVKRL
+469 EQSDKVKSALGELPVGKVNPDGLDMGGAVIRDNRKGQVKPGSAYPWILVSGDSKFDLTQKDVDRMLADNKGNSTGENIYSRL
-478 LQNELRKHITIR
+478 T
-490 STQNNFADVMYD
+490 STK
-502 GEELGSFEDH
+502 GSQ
-512 KVPNVVQ
+512 K
-519 NVANHIPFSGEDL
+519 S
-532 YKGYTEKQ
+532 
-540 GSDKKASDYLH
+540 ASEYLH

-557 IKYLDGSSRTK
+557 IKYFDGSSRAK

-584 ITAKFSRT
+584 ITAKFSRAIPYT
-592 PKSLDAVEK
+592 AKEPIASNVSLEGLKAHPKYQEAKHGNLDSAISLVNDLISKEDVIKASSAFGKDVIYVPVTQFEKDGINRIPYAIAQKYASETGASINDSLYVKDKAFHTGMKMMERLIARTRFEGDIPKGKYVLVDDVTSSGATLADLSSYIQEQGGDVIGSVLLTNAMRGDKLIADKSLTKLLETKYGNEIRELFGIEPSSLTREEAKYLQGFRTPDELRASANKASSSRAERIRIKALPKSED
-601 SWDSKG
+601 
-607 IASSMSERNGIIT
+607 
-620 LNKIV
+620 
-625 VPKDSRNAG
+625 
-634 KGTAAMREL
+634 
-643 TNYADTT
+643 
-650 NQQIALTPSAD
+650 
-661 FGGNK
+661 
-666 VKLQAFYKRFGFR
+666 
-679 KNNEFNVM
+679 
-687 ESMIRDPESAK
+687 AK
-698 FSRAPK
+698 FSK
-704 LYSKLEQ
+704 
-711 ALEAANDK
+711 
-719 VFSTGSQVK
+719 
-728 LWLQSNAGKLG
+728 
-739 IKKDEIYWSGIDN
+739 
-752 WLDSQGKVSKQQ
+752 
-764 VVEFVRQKGVTV
+764 
-776 EDKTLRTAPENF
+776 
-788 RSRLRERTFYEQDK
+788 
-802 DGKWYVYGDKANDT
+802 
-816 DVYDTEVEAA
+816 
-826 AKVAE
+826 
-831 YNKGTSDGITKHNND
+831 
-846 KLTLP
+846 
-851 GGTNYKELVVTI
+851 
-863 PTIEKYNES
+863 
-872 DDTHFGDTGQGKQ
+872 
-885 IGWLRMDTRDGGL
+885 
-898 FIEELQSQRAQQGR
+898 EEL
-912 SKGFVN
+912 
-918 KFSDA
+918 
-923 EMDRYKELSNRAVG
+923 
-937 NFANSEYREPL
+937 
-948 SLKERAELV
+948 
-957 SFRNRREGVP
+957 
-967 PAPFVS
+967 
-973 DANNK
+973 
-978 ATNAYITLLMK
+978 
-989 KALIEAVSND
+989 
-999 HASVSWT
+999 
-1006 TGDQQADRY
+1006 
-1015 DLSKQISRVNYFLD
+1015 
-1029 NHTLMAFDS
+1029 
-1038 DSEIV
+1038 
-1043 LNKKNVPEN
+1043 
-1052 EIQDYIGKDAT
+1052 KDT
-1063 HKLLES
+1063 
-1069 TPRKGTTGRLIK
+1069 
-1081 SLEGVELKAGGEWAQ
+1081 
-1096 SMYGNEQGLNLQ
+1096 
-1108 GKPSLMSQAANDIF
+1108 
-1122 KHVGSGKVESIN
+1122 IN
-1134 GQPGFYVTPEMRS
+1134 
-1147 KDLPLF
+1147 
-1153 SRVISQDSEYLDAV
+1153 I
-1167 NSGDM
+1167 N
-1172 EKAQKLVND
+1172 
-1181 KLAIIGAYWHG
+1181 
-1192 TPSGDLRGGMTGL
+1192 
-1205 HVGTKQAAMEALEA
+1205 
-1219 RIGIP
+1219 
-1224 ADGRGWDGTREYGKT
+1224 
-1239 LLAGRDRVASGQFG
+1239 
-1253 KYRDSGYNMDSP
+1253 
-1265 KDDFYAED
+1265 
-1273 HELPTVGND
+1273 
-1282 VKVDPSWKPWIRPV
+1282 
-1296 LIVGDM
+1296 
-1302 DKRKKTDS
+1302 
-1310 AANSLM
+1310 
-1316 YKLLSQGKATRG
+1316 
-1328 FYYENDGEDAGS
+1328 
-1340 VSAVLPN
+1340 
-1347 GDHVKIKLPDAVTYD
+1347 
-1362 DEGNVIPLSERFNKD
+1362 
-1377 NNDIRFSRAKPV
+1377 
-1389 TVDGIERPT
+1389 GIERST

-1403 KQINNPVNFWK
+1403 
-1414 WFGDS
+1414 
-1419 KVVDKQG
+1419 
-1426 AKDIPQTININGRS
+1426 R
-1440 LSQFA
+1440 
-1445 DAIAR
+1445 
-1450 RYKANKIDQ
+1450 
-1459 SKGSRYYSLPD
+1459 
-1470 GRELRVSD
+1470 
-1478 HEFPRK
+1478 
-1484 HGGGVAQIDIVYNK
+1484 
-1498 EDDSVDIFH
+1498 
-1507 NEVKTGIVTKELS
+1507 
-1520 YRSLN
+1520 
-1525 LRGGNI
+1525 
-1531 GGLEGFNYDIEAW
+1531 
-1544 ETAVTR
+1544 
-1550 AIDDVI
+1550 
-1556 SYSSD
+1556 
-1561 IVKTISINGV
+1561 
-1571 DRPITNSEGKAIHP
+1571 AIHP

-1591 NFWKWFGDSKVVDD
+1591 NFWKWFGDSKVVDE

-1639 SSNPDISATYTGGSN
+1639 SSNPDTSATYTGGSN

-1666 KPAVLDAQD
+1666 KPAILDAQD

-1694 SAQVDEDLLAVLEER
+1694 SSQVDEDLLAALEER

-1868 NQLEDFREKVR
+1868 NQLEDFREKIR
-1879 NPLVEKIAKAGFTL
+1879 NPLIEKIAKAGFTL
-1893 SDVQDFLLAQH
+1893 SDIQDFLLAQH

-1925 VTDEEASEYLSK
+1925 ITDEEASEYLSK

-2067 NSYAIV
+2067 NSYAII

-2081 VYVNKIDAQR
+2081 VYVNKVDAQR
-2091 NAPPGSSVQ
+2091 NAPPGSSIQ
-2100 KMSDPRV
+2100 KISDPRV

-2113 VLAPNE
+2113 MLAPNE

-2216 YAITR
+2216 YAVTR

-2296 GENAMRLAAYKAM
+2296 GENAMRLSAYKAM
-2309 LDSGKTVE
+2309 LDSGKTIE
-2317 QSSKVAKNI
+2317 QASKVAKNI

-2370 NALTVG
+2370 NALAVG
-2376 MVSLGYMLAA
+2376 MASLGYMLAA

-2570 LKAQGVELDIK
+2570 LKAQGAELDIK

-2604 AVEEATKAAEEFSR
+2604 AVEEAKKAAEEFSR

-2626 SMKKIMEDKRE
+2626 SMKKVMEDKRE

-2645 NKLRKVIKLSR
+2645 NKLRKVIKVSR